1 MNLYDDDDE
10 AVRPA
15 TVAAGWAQGVRASQ
29 QLQPKKGAQPQQ
41 VVTPSSKPRSLSS
54 SEAPRGKS
62 SVSNVVAPV
71 KDFKKQKTGNE
82 NDDAGPKFSFNP
94 AKAFRGS
101 DALIPLEVPIE
112 REYDPMWPNDYE
124 KVVKEVREVKN
135 RSKAISEIAAVNRA
149 LGLEVVDPE
158 EKRKKYL
165 AENKRAAQ
173 NRFSGGG
180 AGSEQM
186 SGVPAK
192 GFSGFGGRQ
201 DDDEDERRVGGG
213 QRSGGGAAIA
223 PPPSLTEGSA
233 SPPPINISGM
243 NKAAKPGLGI
253 AAKIMAKYG
262 YRDGEGLGKDKQGI
276 SQALVVEKTSR
287 RGGIIINKDNA
298 GTPPPEQPWTGAPP
312 PPVGVAIPPPNLYD
326 DLAAAAANE
335 PAHDDDEYGGS
346 GGESS
351 MAPPPAPAPRPKPS
365 ITDMMKNPGKV
376 VMMMNMVG
384 PGEVDAELEP
394 EVKEECETKYGDIV
408 KVQIVERSSVAA
420 EEAIRIFLEFKRVES
435 AIKALVD
442 LNGRFFGGREVQA
455 CFYNVERF
463 HEGELLD

>member
-10 AVRPA
+10 AVRP
-15 TVAAGWAQGVRASQ
+15 TTNVAAGWAQGVRASQ
-29 QLQPKKGAQPQQ
+29 QLQPKKGAGPSPQ
-41 VVTPSSKPRSLSS
+41 VVTPSSKPRSLNS
-54 SEAPRGKS
+54 SETPSRGKS
-62 SVSNVVAPV
+62 SISNVVAPV

-124 KVVKEVREVKN
+124 TVVKEVREVKN

-149 LGLEVVDPE
+149 LGLEVADPE

-173 NRFSGGG
+173 NRFSGG
-180 AGSEQM
+180 GSEQM

-233 SPPPINISGM
+233 SPPPISISGM

-276 SQALVVEKTSR
+276 SQALVV
-287 RGGIIINKDNA
+287 
-298 GTPPPEQPWTGAPP
+298 
-312 PPVGVAIPPPNLYD
+312 
-326 DLAAAAANE
+326 
-335 PAHDDDEYGGS
+335 
-346 GGESS
+346 
-351 MAPPPAPAPRPKPS
+351 
-365 ITDMMKNPGKV
+365 
-376 VMMMNMVG
+376 
-384 PGEVDAELEP
+384 
-394 EVKEECETKYGDIV
+394 
-408 KVQIVERSSVAA
+408 
-420 EEAIRIFLEFKRVES
+420 
-435 AIKALVD
+435 
-442 LNGRFFGGREVQA
+442 
-455 CFYNVERF
+455 
-463 HEGELLD
+463 

>member
-1 MNLYDDDDE
+1 
-10 AVRPA
+10 
-15 TVAAGWAQGVRASQ
+15 
-29 QLQPKKGAQPQQ
+29 
-41 VVTPSSKPRSLSS
+41 
-54 SEAPRGKS
+54 
-62 SVSNVVAPV
+62 
-71 KDFKKQKTGNE
+71 
-82 NDDAGPKFSFNP
+82 
-94 AKAFRGS
+94 
-101 DALIPLEVPIE
+101 
-112 REYDPMWPNDYE
+112 MWPNDYE

-149 LGLEVVDPE
+149 LGLEVVDHE

-173 NRFSGGG
+173 NRFSGG
-180 AGSEQM
+180 GSEQM

-233 SPPPINISGM
+233 SPPPISISGM

-335 PAHDDDEYGGS
+335 PAHDDDDEYGRDVEVEVVKTFVFP
-346 GGESS
+346 GGGGGGDS
-351 MAPPPAPAPRPKPS
+351 MAPPPAPAARPKPS

-408 KVQIVERSSVAA
+408 KV
-420 EEAIRIFLEFKRVES
+420 KC
-435 AIKALVD
+435 
-442 LNGRFFGGREVQA
+442 N
-455 CFYNVERF
+455 
-463 HEGELLD
+463 H

>member
-1 MNLYDDDDE
+1 M
-10 AVRPA
+10 
-15 TVAAGWAQGVRASQ
+15 
-29 QLQPKKGAQPQQ
+29 
-41 VVTPSSKPRSLSS
+41 
-54 SEAPRGKS
+54 
-62 SVSNVVAPV
+62 
-71 KDFKKQKTGNE
+71 KDFKKQRTGNE

-101 DALIPLEVPIE
+101 DALIPLEVMCNECLMSALPILMYYHVPIHQVPIE

-135 RSKAISEIAAVNRA
+135 RSKAISEIAAVNRS

-253 AAKIMAKYG
+253 AAKIMSKYG
-262 YRDGEGLGKDKQGI
+262 YRDGEGLGKNKQGI

-298 GTPPPEQPWTGAPP
+298 GTPPPEQPWAGAPP

-335 PAHDDDEYGGS
+335 PAHDDDEYGEEVEVELVKTFGFQVAVV
-346 GGESS
+346 GTPWLLLLLPDPN
-351 MAPPPAPAPRPKPS
+351 PPSR
-365 ITDMMKNPGKV
+365 T
-376 VMMMNMVG
+376 
-384 PGEVDAELEP
+384 
-394 EVKEECETKYGDIV
+394 
-408 KVQIVERSSVAA
+408 
-420 EEAIRIFLEFKRVES
+420 
-435 AIKALVD
+435 
-442 LNGRFFGGREVQA
+442 
-455 CFYNVERF
+455 
-463 HEGELLD
+463 

>member
-1 MNLYDDDDE
+1 M
-10 AVRPA
+10 
-15 TVAAGWAQGVRASQ
+15 
-29 QLQPKKGAQPQQ
+29 
-41 VVTPSSKPRSLSS
+41 PRSLSS
-54 SEAPRGKS
+54 SETPRGKS
-62 SVSNVVAPV
+62 TFSNVVAPV
-71 KDFKKQKTGNE
+71 KDFKKQKTGIE
-82 NDDAGPKFSFNP
+82 NDDSGPKFSFNP

-101 DALIPLEVPIE
+101 DALIPLEVPVE

-135 RSKAISEIAAVNRA
+135 RSKAMSEIAAVNRA
-149 LGLEVVDPE
+149 LGMEVVDPE

-180 AGSEQM
+180 AEQM

-201 DDDEDERRVGGG
+201 DDDEDDRRVGGG

-243 NKAAKPGLGI
+243 NKAANPGLGI
-253 AAKIMAKYG
+253 AAKIMSKYG
-262 YRDGEGLGKDKQGI
+262 YRDGEGLGKNKQGI

-298 GTPPPEQPWTGAPP
+298 GTPPPEQPWAGAPP

-346 GGESS
+346 GGDF
-351 MAPPPAPAPRPKPS
+351 MAPPLAPRPKPS

-408 KVQIVERSSVAA
+408 KVQIVERSVRPS
-420 EEAIRIFLEFKRVES
+420 EEAVRIFLEFKRVES

-455 CFYNVERF
+455 CFYNPERF
-463 HEGELLD
+463 HEGSLLD